1 MAKPRQRSKQ
11 KSGSYR
17 PTKTT
22 SNKGHRKT
30 TLKNVPAE
38 LARQWDKSK
47 TLREN
52 YARLGL
58 ASNLKMHAVGGVEKE
73 LPSKMQQKEDRSDD
87 NEESDAQ
94 KNTAAQMGRIVRDDE
109 GNVVDVIID
118 EPSDKG
124 KAKETPWGQPL
135 DSAHIE
141 TPSVPLTFDDERED
155 KTSSNTD
162 VVKLSTVLEAKAATA
177 RPVGRNTSAD
187 EWKWLIKIV
196 KTHGRDLEEAS
207 RDLKINTWQKTKGE
221 LSRAVKR
228 AGGFEVLEQAAQN
241 VD

>member
-1 MAKPRQRSKQ
+1 
-11 KSGSYR
+11 
-17 PTKTT
+17 
-22 SNKGHRKT
+22 
-30 TLKNVPAE
+30 
-38 LARQWDKSK
+38 
-47 TLREN
+47 
-52 YARLGL
+52 
-58 ASNLKMHAVGGVEKE
+58 MHAVGGVEKE

-155 KTSSNTD
+155 KTSSNTH
-162 VVKLSTVLEAKAATA
+162 VVKCES
-177 RPVGRNTSAD
+177 
-187 EWKWLIKIV
+187 
-196 KTHGRDLEEAS
+196 
-207 RDLKINTWQKTKGE
+207 
-221 LSRAVKR
+221 
-228 AGGFEVLEQAAQN
+228 
-241 VD
+241 